1 LFLGLRCLC
10 LIMFLFSRF
19 KFQISM
25 VEKECY
31 FVKNV
36 GGVDVNFPSITPT

>member
-1 LFLGLRCLC
+1 
-10 LIMFLFSRF
+10 MF

-25 VEKECY
+25 AEKECY

-36 GGVDVNFPSITPT
+36 GGVVEDFPSITPI